1 MHCSGFG
8 YFPLRWLLEVP
19 LDRLI
24 NNNGFSLR
32 PCYLGSRNH
41 SAARMPVTDGNTTKT
56 QQRPCPAIGEAG
68 ATLNPG
74 WHPTDSGG
82 RVCNNPSNYAN
93 RRRSPSPS
101 VRKSPAIS
109 HQPTN
114 LTMGITHQHRP
125 NNFSSARSTYHAG
138 CQHTSQ
144 SRIPVYQRNQS
155 FDTVHSPT
163 ALIFI
168 FSCYIAFFF
177 SPFIMDFYSF
187 NFFFVAFSHTFV
199 YTAPTTTTT

>member
-1 MHCSGFG
+1 M
-8 YFPLRWLLEVP
+8 YPL
-19 LDRLI
+19 
-24 NNNGFSLR
+24 N
-32 PCYLGSRNH
+32 LGSRNH
-41 SAARMPVTDGNTTKT
+41 SAARMPITDGNTSTTKT

-74 WHPTDSGG
+74 WHPTDTGG

-101 VRKSPAIS
+101 IRKSPAIS

-114 LTMGITHQHRP
+114 LTMGITQQHRP

-155 FDTVHSPT
+155 FDTVHSPK

-168 FSCYIAFFF
+168 FSCYIAGSRFFICYGLLQF
-177 SPFIMDFYSF
+177 QLLLRRLQPLVRLHSIS
-187 NFFFVAFSHTFV
+187 NNNR
-199 YTAPTTTTT
+199 